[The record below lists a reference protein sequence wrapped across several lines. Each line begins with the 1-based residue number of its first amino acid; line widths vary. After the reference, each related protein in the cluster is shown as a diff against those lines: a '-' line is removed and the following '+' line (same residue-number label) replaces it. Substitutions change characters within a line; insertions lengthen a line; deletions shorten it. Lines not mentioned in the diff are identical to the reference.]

1 MSRSM
6 SASAILSGLQIFHG
20 KLVRDHPDI
29 TWDFIEIAEYVIGEL
44 ETPPEAGNAP
54 QPSNAEEPPHDSV
67 PVSPSPKAPS
77 AGDANSG
84 AE

>member
-1 MSRSM
+1 M
-6 SASAILSGLQIFHG
+6 SASAILSDLQIFHG
-20 KLVRDHPDI
+20 KLVKDHPDL
-29 TWDFIEIAEYVIGEL
+29 TWDFTEIAEYVIGEL
-44 ETPPEAGNAP
+44 ETPPDTGNAP
-54 QPSNAEEPPHDSV
+54 QSANVEEPKGDSV